1 MIESG
6 TGKNLGK
13 TFLQATGRHGRTSAM
28 FGRKS
33 RRLQGTCWMSHPPPV
48 GASPHLSG
56 KGAVNR
62 IGVHAP
68 SPQIG

>member
-1 MIESG
+1 MFSNVPVEEV
-6 TGKNLGK
+6 TVV
-13 TFLQATGRHGRTSAM
+13 GRISIA
-28 FGRKS
+28 
-33 RRLQGTCWMSHPPPV
+33 
-48 GASPHLSG
+48 G